1 MRDKKICFVIAI
13 LATFGSLF
21 FSEVMKLPPC
31 KLCWFQRICMY
42 PLLLVYG
49 SAIWTQD
56 EGYRKYAF
64 PLIGLGLAISLYHN
78 LLYYSVIAD
87 SLVPCSEGVSCTSKQ
102 IELFGFLTIPLLAL
116 ISFSLIFLVELFG
129 SLNRRTLYE
138 K

>member
-56 EGYRKYAF
+56 EGYIKYEF